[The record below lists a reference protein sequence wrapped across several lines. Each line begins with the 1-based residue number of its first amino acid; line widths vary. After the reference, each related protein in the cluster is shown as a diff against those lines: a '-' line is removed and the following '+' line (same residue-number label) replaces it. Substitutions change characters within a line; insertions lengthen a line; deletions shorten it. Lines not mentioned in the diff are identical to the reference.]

1 MIGIEI
7 VALLEAAGANIDKVV
22 ISQET
27 TFSVEDTTHT
37 LTTLKYDD
45 LQSLVK
51 DVENLK
57 GTLFV
62 KNLEFI
68 NENKISLVGLFVAE

>member
-68 NENKISLVGLFVAE
+68 DENKISLVGLFVEE